1 MSDKK
6 NLCLTRPSLLFI
18 STLNST
24 FPANFF
30 LKLFPPIFNTFTKHD
45 LDSFLFKRDA
55 QGNTPT
61 LRLSCTK
68 YCDFFL
74 HKLLRNCFCSNG
86 FMYIGHKHTT
96 LTMFSPPG
104 MNSLFSLEERK
115 GNSGSSPQ

>member
-18 STLNST
+18 STLNY
-24 FPANFF
+24 
-30 LKLFPPIFNTFTKHD
+30 TFTKHD